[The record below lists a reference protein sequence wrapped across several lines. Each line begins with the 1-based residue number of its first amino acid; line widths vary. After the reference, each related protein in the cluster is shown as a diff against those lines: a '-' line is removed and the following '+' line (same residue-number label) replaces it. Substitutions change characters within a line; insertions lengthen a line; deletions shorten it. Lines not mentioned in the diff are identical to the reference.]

1 MTALPPPVPPVPP
14 PPASGAASLSG
25 RTALSRNQILT
36 LVAGAVVVIGSFL
49 PWAKVLGFI
58 SVSGTDGDGKITLVL
73 GALATAGIFVRKRST
88 QVGVAVLFLLTLA
101 VGVYDLAN
109 ITSKIQAAEDE
120 IFEGGVAV
128 GIGLYLVIVGGLVG
142 LIGAIL
148 HRSDL
153 TQ

>member
-1 MTALPPPVPPVPP
+1 M
-14 PPASGAASLSG
+14 
-25 RTALSRNQILT
+25 
-36 LVAGAVVVIGSFL
+36 VIGSFL

-73 GALATAGIFVRKRST
+73 GALAIAGIFVRKRST

-153 TQ
+153 KQ